1 MPSRTIY
8 GVLTND
14 SNVSALVGNRVYAGR
29 AVQDTD
35 TPYVVFNAVV
45 AIEDKAKSRTAPIKN
60 YRMQIDVYAE
70 TKSEVVALFGH
81 IDTALKAYTGSTYI
95 LNVDQ
100 IEHDSDNLAT
110 VTDKNIHRESRDYN
124 LRVKQ

>member
-1 MPSRTIY
+1 
-8 GVLTND
+8 LTND
-14 SNVSALVGNRVYAGR
+14 SNVSALVGTRVYAGK
-29 AVQDTD
+29 AVQDPD
-35 TPYVVFNAVV
+35 TPYVVFNTVV
-45 AIEDKAKSRTAPIKN
+45 ATEDKAKSRTAPIKN
-60 YRMQIDVYAE
+60 YRMQLDVYGD
-70 TKSEVVALFGH
+70 TKLEVVTLFGH
-81 IDTALKAYTGSTYI
+81 IDTALKAYTGSTYT